1 METLYQILALIGAGM
16 IIFILY
22 RTIKG
27 NPGQFSKENLN
38 KSFSTMG
45 FLALILIGFIAL
57 LVLILRN
64 T

>member
-1 METLYQILALIGAGM
+1 METFYQILALIGAGM

-38 KSFSTMG
+38 KSFYTMG
-45 FLALILIGFIAL
+45 ILAVALIGFIAL